1 MTWRTDNMGKIH
13 DALKEAGRLDRFYVK
28 CNSCGAVVLD
38 SAKELIPSGQPEYVE
53 AVATTAI
60 RSHNEKVKAINIQEN
75 DFEYYD
81 CDSFAVVIEKT
92 GQPCIDP
99 TSDSELDV
107 ELVVE

>member
-1 MTWRTDNMGKIH
+1 MGKIH

-38 SAKELIPSGQPEYVE
+38 SAKELIPSGQPEHVE

-60 RSHNEKVKAINIQEN
+60 RSHNEQVKPIRIQKG

-81 CDSFAVVIEKT
+81 CDSFEVVIQKT
-92 GQPCIDP
+92 GQPCTDP
-99 TSDSELDV
+99 ITDSELDV
-107 ELVVE
+107 ELTVK